1 VTTALW
7 ITVALLLALLVA
19 LQLAAAR
26 GLAEIGVRP
35 SPAVVALRI
44 VNLIAVVAVVAVAFW
59 KWVS

>member
-7 ITVALLLALLVA
+7 IAVALLLAFLVA
-19 LQLAAAR
+19 LQFAAAR

-35 SPAVVALRI
+35 SPAVVVLRI